1 MKSVAELCRPR
12 PNVFVDTAR
21 DDVLN
26 LSDLI
31 EGNIDPDAFF
41 EENFRTKGM
50 NILFQ
55 TVFNR
60 FMGKSETGVIR
71 LTQAMGGGK
80 THNMLALALLAQN
93 PSLRTQILGD
103 TFDAVG
109 TVRVLAFSGRE
120 SDAEFGIWGSLAE
133 QLQKKDTFAS
143 YYAPLRA
150 PGESAWIN
158 LLQGEKTLIL
168 LDELPPYLENARSIA
183 IGNSDLCQVTIT
195 ALSNLFSALGK
206 AQLSNVCLIFSD
218 LKATYESGSALLQS
232 SFKELE
238 NEANRVALGI
248 EPVALNSDE
257 IYDIL
262 RKRLFEKV
270 PFSTEDAV

>member
-93 PSLRTQILGD
+93 PSLRI
-103 TFDAVG
+103 
-109 TVRVLAFSGRE
+109 
-120 SDAEFGIWGSLAE
+120 
-133 QLQKKDTFAS
+133 
-143 YYAPLRA
+143 
-150 PGESAWIN
+150 
-158 LLQGEKTLIL
+158 TLT
-168 LDELPPYLENARSIA
+168 S
-183 IGNSDLCQVTIT
+183 
-195 ALSNLFSALGK
+195 
-206 AQLSNVCLIFSD
+206 
-218 LKATYESGSALLQS
+218 
-232 SFKELE
+232 
-238 NEANRVALGI
+238 
-248 EPVALNSDE
+248 
-257 IYDIL
+257 
-262 RKRLFEKV
+262 
-270 PFSTEDAV
+270 